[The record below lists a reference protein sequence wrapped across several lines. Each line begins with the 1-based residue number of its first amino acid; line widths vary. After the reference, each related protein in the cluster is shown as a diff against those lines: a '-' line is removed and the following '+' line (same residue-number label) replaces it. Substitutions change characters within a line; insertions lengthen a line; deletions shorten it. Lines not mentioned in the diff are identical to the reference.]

1 MKKIMIDESHRLPSF
16 LKYTS
21 VFSCGCAYMND
32 SWGSEEQC
40 PKVCPEHGTKRE
52 FTSTSLV
59 AGERP
64 ENAKTEKSPL
74 RVGKETIA
82 RLRD

>member
-1 MKKIMIDESHRLPSF
+1 
-16 LKYTS
+16 
-21 VFSCGCAYMND
+21 MND